1 VEGDE
6 PPALITHQV
15 VMVFA
20 RGEHRLETSLTLPNY
35 DALDQ
40 AMFDEQIKDAVDTC
54 PGDRVALGAQSVFD
68 LNGGQRTVLV
78 RQ

>member
-1 VEGDE
+1 MEGDE

-20 RGEHRLETSLTLPNY
+20 RGEHRLETSLTLPHY
-35 DALDQ
+35 DTLDQ
-40 AMFDEQIKDAVDTC
+40 AVFDEQIEDAVDTC
-54 PGDRVALGAQSVFD
+54 AGGRVALGAQGVFD
-68 LNGGQRTVLV
+68 LNGGQRTPLV